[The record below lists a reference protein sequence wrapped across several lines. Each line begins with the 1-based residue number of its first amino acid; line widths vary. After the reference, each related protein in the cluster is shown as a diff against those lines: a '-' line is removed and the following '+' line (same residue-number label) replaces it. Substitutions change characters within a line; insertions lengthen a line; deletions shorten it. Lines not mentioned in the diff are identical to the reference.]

1 MSCSL
6 ALPIFSNSVA
16 AAIRTCIK
24 TGEIKD
30 PEAVATS
37 DFIEKLNNLFD
48 SLNSRRLFSKN
59 PYNCGM
65 SDKNPLVL
73 STLKN
78 CKSFFEILIKSQ
90 SVETKS
96 RTFGITN
103 RKRIRESRPPCFD
116 GIVQTINAI
125 LGLYELENQNN
136 KSNFLLTNRL
146 NQDFLENVFSVARQ
160 RGGWSL
166 NPTAKA
172 FRLSFRIQFIT
183 NILDPSKKS
192 NCEITTL
199 SPLISS
205 EIKTTREQPVVEY
218 DQPIKTGEPN
228 SVLESCEMLSDA
240 DDVKIATDSNDLKLS
255 LEDCAVSYYAGYLLK
270 VTNNKFSCIKCFS
283 DLQNETKLLTDS
295 NQLLILYK
303 NYGLTKTF
311 LTCPSTELECVVKKS
326 MDVFVNMFKTYKD
339 QEFVALKLTNIILSR
354 NAAWLGKKEDECY
367 EHKVF
372 LLSKLVHTNLFKFC
386 KWSSQCHKK
395 STQKI
400 KNIKNQ

>member
-1 MSCSL
+1 
-6 ALPIFSNSVA
+6 
-16 AAIRTCIK
+16 
-24 TGEIKD
+24 
-30 PEAVATS
+30 
-37 DFIEKLNNLFD
+37 
-48 SLNSRRLFSKN
+48 
-59 PYNCGM
+59 M

-78 CKSFFEILIKSQ
+78 RKSFFEILIKSQ

-116 GIVQTINAI
+116 GIVPTINAI
-125 LGLYELENQNN
+125 LELYELENQNN

-146 NQDFLENVFSVARQ
+146 NQDFLEIFFSVARQ

-166 NPTAKA
+166 NTTAKA

-199 SPLISS
+199 SSLISS
-205 EIKTTREQPVVEY
+205 EIKTTREQPVIEY
-218 DQPIKTGEPN
+218 DQPIETGEPN
-228 SVLESCEMLSDA
+228 SVLESCEMLSDS

-255 LEDCAVSYYAGYLLK
+255 LEDCEVSYYTGYLLK

-295 NQLLILYK
+295 NQLLILY
-303 NYGLTKTF
+303 
-311 LTCPSTELECVVKKS
+311 
-326 MDVFVNMFKTYKD
+326 
-339 QEFVALKLTNIILSR
+339 
-354 NAAWLGKKEDECY
+354 
-367 EHKVF
+367 
-372 LLSKLVHTNLFKFC
+372 
-386 KWSSQCHKK
+386 
-395 STQKI
+395 
-400 KNIKNQ
+400 